1 MQRLTALVLVLALR
15 TAAGPQ
21 TALLRITVSVVAA
34 DGSAHPVPRHAL
46 LISDDPVTTSPHR
59 FVTKSDGTADAY
71 LKPGKYVVE
80 SDAPFIFEG
89 KAYQWAQPVNV
100 AASGETILRLT
111 AANATIETAKPGAAA
126 APSARETVESEED
139 RLLADWQASVVTIWT
154 PRTVGRGFLVDA
166 RGVIATNQRLVG
178 SATTVEVQLSAAKK
192 VAGRVLA
199 SDPTRNVAIVWID
212 PQAAAP
218 ATPMKLAVAQ
228 ADKAA
233 VAERDKV
240 YAIEAPSIETRNI
253 VSAIVEHVTPHA
265 IVSDVRLGHES
276 AGVPL
281 ISAAGEV
288 VAITTA
294 SDEASGVANEISPR
308 AVRVEDLQGTLDA
321 ALRKLD
327 SSPPPSTLLPVE
339 PSAAFQEDALASA
352 AKSRPNPSA
361 YLVTTGDFD
370 VAVITPPVLYASMH
384 KEGDRQH
391 FDYGG
396 NPAETPPAVRALDD
410 FGSWNEY
417 VSDAPPVVLIRVT
430 PKLAEGF
437 WTTVA
442 RGAAQTQGVAIPPIK
457 KPKAAFGGLR
467 LACGDTDVAP
477 IHPFRIEHRAGNGT
491 SVDEGLF
498 VFAPSAISPQCGAVK
513 ITVFPQGEPEKGD
526 TRTLDPVI
534 VQHVWDDLAYVR
546 RGGSA

>member
-1 MQRLTALVLVLALR
+1 VGRLPGLALVIALSSVA
-15 TAAGPQ
+15 TPQ
-21 TALLRITVSVVAA
+21 TVSLKISVTVTAA
-34 DGSAHPVPRHAL
+34 DGSPRPVPGHAL
-46 LISDDPVTTSPHR
+46 LISDDPVTTAPHR
-59 FVTKSDGTADAY
+59 FVTKRDGSAEAY

-80 SDAPFIFEG
+80 SDAPFFFEG
-89 KAYQWAQPVNV
+89 KAYQWTQPVNV
-100 AASGETILRLT
+100 AASGDTVLTLT
-111 AANATIETAKPGAAA
+111 AANATIATAKPGAASSPA
-126 APSARETVESEED
+126 ARAAAEASAED
-139 RLLADWQASVVTIWT
+139 DLLAGWQASIVTIWT

-166 RGVIATNQRLVG
+166 RGVIATNQRVVG
-178 SATTVEVQLSAAKK
+178 SATAVEVQFSAVKK

-199 SDPTRNVAIVWID
+199 SDPATNVALVWID
-212 PQAAAP
+212 PQAASA
-218 ATPMKLAVAQ
+218 AKPMKLAAAQ
-228 ADKAA
+228 ADKAV

-240 YAIEAPSIETRNI
+240 YAIVASSIEARDI
-253 VSAIVEHVTPHA
+253 VSGVVDHVAPHT
-265 IVSDVRLGHES
+265 ITSDVRLERES

-281 ISAAGEV
+281 MNAGGEV

-294 SDEASGVANEISPR
+294 TDDASDVGNEVSPR
-308 AVRVEDLQGTLDA
+308 AVGIEGLHGMLDA
-321 ALRKLD
+321 AAAKLG

-339 PSAAFQEDALASA
+339 PSTSFQEDALASA
-352 AKSRPNPSA
+352 AKNHPNPSA

-396 NPAETPPAVRALDD
+396 GPAEAPPAVRALDD
-410 FGSWNEY
+410 FGAWNEY

-430 PKLAEGF
+430 PKLGESK

-467 LACGDTDVAP
+467 LACGDADVVP

-491 SVDEGLF
+491 SVDEGF
-498 VFAPSAISPQCGAVK
+498 YVFAPSAISPQCGSVK
-513 ITVFPQGEPEKGD
+513 ITVFPEGAPDKGD
-526 TRTLDPVI
+526 TRTIDSAI
-534 VQHVWDDLAYVR
+534 VQHVWDDFAFLR
-546 RGGSA
+546 RGA